1 MTQAAGVSDAA
12 RVAAEGHSAEELL
25 RQMVATKGSDAA
37 APAPRDAPAPGSL
50 AALEQGAP
58 QELSDDDAPQSGRPA
73 AQAQAKAPS
82 QLALVE
88 GGCVDSSPERE
99 KVPRGHS
106 VSSSES
112 SKSRGRS
119 RSKGKKNKKKE
130 KKQQRSSSSSSG
142 SRLRKKQRLNNF
154 SSIRN
159 VAQER
164 AKMRMHRTAGAAAAA
179 KVVQASMPLAAGPYF
194 AP

>member
-58 QELSDDDAPQSGRPA
+58 QELSDDDAPPSGRRA
-73 AQAQAKAPS
+73 GQARAKAPS
-82 QLALVE
+82 QLALVD
-88 GGCVDSSPERE
+88 GGCVDSSPDRE

-112 SKSRGRS
+112 SKSRG
-119 RSKGKKNKKKE
+119 
-130 KKQQRSSSSSSG
+130 
-142 SRLRKKQRLNNF
+142 
-154 SSIRN
+154 N

-164 AKMRMHRTAGAAAAA
+164 HKMRMHRTAGAAAAA